1 MEIKKLLSLL
11 FHSLILH
18 AGNSGGIIRIKHL
31 SKYQL
36 DVIFHINEKRC
47 EAGIPLFF
55 NGWLFEITLTVPLSV
70 VLKYYV
76 SF

>member
-1 MEIKKLLSLL
+1 MEIKNI
-11 FHSLILH
+11 FFIVIYRLILH

-47 EAGIPLFF
+47 EAGIPLIFLMD
-55 NGWLFEITLTVPLSV
+55 GR
-70 VLKYYV
+70 LKLHRQ
-76 SF
+76 SL